1 MGLLRALDSRKR
13 WEERERR
20 RNELKLDRDAS
31 KKERRR
37 AELEL
42 AKELRRAC
50 EDLEIK
56 GKISSKIQTYMQKMT
71 TDVACLSDL
80 EDLPELKRIPC
91 LRLPGAAFGNIMLV
105 FEFLHQFG
113 ETLGFGEQTS
123 FLKDITAHEK

>member
-1 MGLLRALDSRKR
+1 MGLLRALDARKR

-56 GKISSKIQTYMQKMT
+56 G
-71 TDVACLSDL
+71 
-80 EDLPELKRIPC
+80 
-91 LRLPGAAFGNIMLV
+91 F
-105 FEFLHQFG
+105 
-113 ETLGFGEQTS
+113 
-123 FLKDITAHEK
+123 